1 MDTTQLI
8 TSPLTTENGAVAVW
22 NALDKFRDGFALG
35 FDSTIWDESWS
46 NQGTGFRTTGGNSVG
61 ASYLLTSMCPFT
73 PNMEYTLT
81 SKSFYKMPI
90 RFWYGFSMS
99 QRILGQEV
107 EVSLVG
113 CTSTWTIEKNSTF
126 SPLTIS
132 GTVTIATNVA
142 TVVFATPHGLK
153 GGDRVCLVW
162 NTENRL
168 NVWPVLVTVVD
179 SLTITVPCTLA
190 NGTYTAGGQVV
201 WADAFAY
208 VKNAVGLLHENAT
221 ATNASFNTRR
231 NGTKTFSTN
240 TTIATT
246 TALQANTSAYTEW
259 FRSAQDTDVIY
270 TMEHVKFSSRPA
282 SALTAPSGGLKYTE
296 SLPDEEKYYKICVR
310 IKNLPN
316 LSTPIAEIASISKS
330 GTTTATVTTLN
341 PIWLA
346 NGTYFGQVY
355 GVRDQVNF
363 PNLTVTTS
371 FTVTGTNTF
380 TVLIG
385 TATTTSSTGW
395 VLVLNQWSTLLPGAL
410 NFSIQ
415 SIVRTNNIMT
425 VQLNT
430 TAAGLLPG
438 EYVHLYWMDGSA
450 TIYDGAYKV
459 LRLTTTFVEVE
470 SVGANFWSINCGGA
484 IIKRTDVRLHYL
496 RLLDYTRLLMEI
508 SNNRGQVDA
517 GEAIPVSI
525 PGGSSVSISSWTIT
539 SVTSSQAAIPGI
551 IADIASTAITTT
563 TTTAAVTPSYWTS
576 YTISIPVTLVSGTNP
591 TMDVGIEESDDSGTN
606 WVRVYDFERITA
618 TGMYRS
624 PPLTLRG
631 NRIRYVQ
638 TIAGTTPS
646 FTRALNRLQSSAP
659 GLNTRSFIDRSILPN
674 TLNSVTPTYNI
685 EGCDTINIIAIC
697 SAQTTPATL
706 TLEFSD
712 NGANW
717 FTSSVTIT
725 TAVWIVQ
732 AKSTNEQWKFARL
745 NVTTA
750 GTGITLSLASI
761 KAKSIS

>member
-22 NALDKFRDGFALG
+22 NALDKFRDGFAIG
-35 FDSTIWDESWS
+35 FDSTIWDESWL
-46 NQGTGFRTTGGNSVG
+46 NQGTGFRTTGGNAVG
-61 ASYLLTSMCPFT
+61 ASYLLISACPFT

-90 RFWYGFSMS
+90 RFGYGFSMS
-99 QRILGQEV
+99 QRIFGQEV
-107 EVSLVG
+107 EVSLIG
-113 CTSTWTIEKNSTF
+113 CDSTGTIEKNSTF

-142 TVVFATPHGLK
+142 TVVFATAHWLK
-153 GGDRVCLVW
+153 GGDRVCLVG

-221 ATNASFNTRR
+221 VTNASFNTRR

-246 TALQANTSAYTEW
+246 TALQANTSPYTEW
-259 FRSAQDTDVIY
+259 FRTAQDTDIIS
-270 TMEHVKFSSRPA
+270 TMEHVKFVSRTA
-282 SALTAPSGGLKYTE
+282 SVLTAPSGGIKYTE
-296 SLPDEEKYYKICVR
+296 SLPDEDKYYKICVR
-310 IKNLPN
+310 VKNLPN
-316 LSTPIAEIASISKS
+316 LSTPIAEIATIVKT

-363 PNLTVTTS
+363 PNLAVTTS

-380 TVLIG
+380 TVIIG

-395 VLVLNQWSTLLPGAL
+395 VLVLNQWSTLLPGAI

-415 SIVRTNNIMT
+415 SIQRTNNILSIA
-425 VQLNT
+425 VNT
-430 TAAGLLPG
+430 TASGLLPG
-438 EYVHLYWMDGSA
+438 EWIHIYGLDGSGSA
-450 TIYDGAYKV
+450 YDGAYKV
-459 LRLTTTFVEVE
+459 LRLTTTFIEVE
-470 SVGANFWSINCGGA
+470 SVGANFGLINCGGA

-525 PGGSSVSISSWTIT
+525 PGWSSVYIWSWIIT
-539 SVTSSQAAIPGI
+539 SVNSSQAAIPGI
-551 IADIASTAITTT
+551 IADVVSAALTTT
-563 TTTAAVTPSYWTS
+563 TTSTTISPTFGTS
-576 YTISIPVTLVSGTNP
+576 YTVVIPVTVVSGTNP
-591 TMDVGIEESDDSGTN
+591 TLDVGIDESDDGGTN
-606 WVRVYDFERITA
+606 WVRIYDFPRITA

-624 PPLTLRG
+624 PPILFRG

-638 TIAGTTPS
+638 TVAGTTPS
-646 FTRALNRLQSSAP
+646 FTRSVSRLQSSAP
-659 GLNTRSFIDRSILPN
+659 GLNTRQFIDRTIVPN

-685 EGCDTINIIAIC
+685 EGCDQINITANC

-706 TLEFSD
+706 TLEFTD
-712 NGANW
+712 GNVTW
-717 FTSSVTIT
+717 FTSATTLT
-725 TAVWIVQ
+725 TAVGIVQ
-732 AKSTNEQWKFARL
+732 AKVTNEQWKFARL
-745 NVTTA
+745 RVSTA
-750 GTGITLSLASI
+750 GTGITLSDVTI

>member
-22 NALDKFRDGFALG
+22 NALDKFRDGFATG

-46 NQGTGFRTTGGNSVG
+46 NQGTGFRTTGGNAVG
-61 ASYLLTSMCPFT
+61 ASYLLVSMCPFT
-73 PNMEYTLT
+73 PEMEYTLT

-90 RFWYGFSMS
+90 RFGYGFSMS

-107 EVSLVG
+107 EVSLIG
-113 CTSTWTIEKNSTF
+113 CDSTGTIEKNSAF

-142 TVVFATPHGLK
+142 TVVFATAHWLK
-153 GGDRVCLVW
+153 GGDRVCLVG

-168 NVWPVLVTVVD
+168 NVWPVIVTVVD

-208 VKNAVGLLHENAT
+208 VKNAVGLLHENNT
-221 ATNASFNTRR
+221 ATLASFNTRR
-231 NGTKTFSTN
+231 NGTKHFSTS

-246 TALQANTSAYTEW
+246 VATQSNTSPYTES
-259 FRSAQDTDVIY
+259 FRSAQDTDVIS

-316 LSTPIAEIASISKS
+316 LSTPIAEIASIAKT

-341 PIWLA
+341 PHGLA
-346 NGTYFGQVY
+346 VGTYFGQTY
-355 GVRDQVNF
+355 GVRNITNF
-363 PNLTVTTS
+363 PNQTVTTS
-371 FTVTGTNTF
+371 FTVTGTNTY
-380 TVLIG
+380 TTIIG

-425 VQLNT
+425 VQLNA
-430 TAAGLLPG
+430 TATGLLSG
-438 EYVHLYWMDGSA
+438 EYIHLYWMDSTA
-450 TIYDGAYKV
+450 NVYDGSYKV
-459 LRLTTTFVEVE
+459 LRLTTTFIEVE
-470 SVGANFWSINCGGA
+470 SVGADFGLINCGGA

-508 SNNRGQVDA
+508 SNNRGQLDA
-517 GEAIPVSI
+517 GEALPVSI
-525 PGGSSVSISSWTIT
+525 PGGAGVTVSGTIA
-539 SVTSSQAAIPGI
+539 SVTSSQSANPGLT
-551 IADIASTAITTT
+551 ADIVSAALTTT
-563 TTTAAVTPSYWTS
+563 TTSTTISPTFGTS
-576 YTISIPVTLVSGTNP
+576 YTVVIPVTVVSGTNP
-591 TMDVGIEESDDSGTN
+591 TLDVGVDESDDSGTN
-606 WVRVYDFERITA
+606 WVRVYDFPRITA

-624 PPLTLRG
+624 PPILFRW

-638 TIAGTTPS
+638 TVAGTTPS
-646 FTRALNRLQSSAP
+646 FTRSISRQQSSAP
-659 GLNTRSFIDRSILPN
+659 GLNTRQFIDRTIVPN

-685 EGCDTINIIAIC
+685 EGCDQVNITANC

-706 TLEFSD
+706 TLEFTDD
-712 NGANW
+712 NVTW
-717 FTSSVTIT
+717 FTSATTLT
-725 TAVWIVQ
+725 TAVGIVQ
-732 AKSTNEQWKFARL
+732 AKVTNEQWKFCRIR
-745 NVTTA
+745 VSTG
-750 GTGITLSLASI
+750 GTGITLSDVTI